1 MVNLLAKFLGDLSLE
16 SHYLKGM
23 TFSEHCRTPAKRGK
37 KKKVRYYI
45 TEH

>member
-37 KKKVRYYI
+37 TLTKILKVLL
-45 TEH
+45 